1 MKFWLIIFLFTPEG
15 EFHAKEVQEA
25 ANEQQCVSFAQEYTP
40 QLINKQMQAQFYC
53 VSDDHYMGRQQDP
66 GIPYD

>member
-25 ANEQQCVSFAQEYTP
+25 ANKQQCVSFAAEYTLAVGRN
-40 QLINKQMQAQFYC
+40 QLRAQIHGH
-53 VSDDHYMGRQQDP
+53 VQDP
-66 GIPYD
+66 TALHRHFY

>member
-25 ANEQQCVSFAQEYTP
+25 ANKQQCVSFAAEYTLAVGRN
-40 QLINKQMQAQFYC
+40 QLRAQFYC
-53 VSDDHYMGRQQDP
+53 VSDDHYQGRRQDP